1 MSASVELAAVRPEI
15 AGIFAEAFQYEGP
28 ITPATGV
35 AEVQRWDS
43 LQHIALVRL
52 IEETFGISLTMDEM
66 MEMRSA
72 GDIDAVLARH
82 GV

>member
-1 MSASVELAAVRPEI
+1 MNAVGELAAVRPEI
-15 AGIFAEAFQYEGP
+15 ATIFAEAFQYEGP
-28 ITPATGV
+28 IDAATGP
-35 AEVQRWDS
+35 AEVERWDS

-52 IEETFGISLTMDEM
+52 IEETFGISLAMDEM

-72 GDIDAVLARH
+72 GDIEAVLARH